1 MDGANTVM
9 INDIAPYIR
18 TMNITGNG
26 AIIPP
31 AMMRLSLTMVAPT
44 ANRSQVLRKASKWL
58 CAIKY

>member
-1 MDGANTVM
+1 M

-26 AIIPP
+26 AI
-31 AMMRLSLTMVAPT
+31 
-44 ANRSQVLRKASKWL
+44 VLRKASKWL